1 MRLAR
6 FWRLFWVLR
15 LRVVAGWLWLEFQ
28 HTVLGNNWIL
38 VTCFNFLK

>member
-1 MRLAR
+1 MRQALKVTA
-6 FWRLFWVLR
+6 FGVLR

-28 HTVLGNNWIL
+28 HTVLRNNWIL